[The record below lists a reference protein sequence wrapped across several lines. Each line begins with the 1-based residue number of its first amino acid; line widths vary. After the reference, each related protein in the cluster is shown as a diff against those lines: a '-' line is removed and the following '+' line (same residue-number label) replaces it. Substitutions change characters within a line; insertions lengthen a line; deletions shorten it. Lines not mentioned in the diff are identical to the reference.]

1 MERKCVTGVR
11 TIPSRFWIGFMAF
24 AGCTVTFILRSN
36 MSLNILAMV
45 RPVNMSD
52 ADAAKLPDVSNIH
65 TVYDKCR

>member
-1 MERKCVTGVR
+1 
-11 TIPSRFWIGFMAF
+11 MAF

-65 TVYDKCR
+65 TVYDTCR